1 MKMELSFDEI
11 IQLINQGNFRRT
23 PYEVESIVAV
33 QGKESA
39 EKEKNNGKLILDVKV
54 GKEEAESLF

>member
-11 IQLINQGNFRRT
+11 IKLINQGNFRRT
-23 PYEVESIVAV
+23 PYEVQTIVAV
-33 QGKESA
+33 QEKDG

-54 GKEEAESLF
+54 GDSEAESLFG